1 MAKSKR
7 QDTAEAALPVLD
19 DSTLSALTNRI
30 ESKLQAPKS
39 SKPQKDVS
47 SKPAKPKSKAPIAE
61 GHQRGQKRAH
71 DGQVVRKPPQAKAS
85 GPVAD
90 LDALRAEIVA
100 LGGTEDDLALVAELE
115 SGSEVEDEVSPSK
128 AAKQSTNND
137 HKLRDDV
144 AKMLKT
150 MGVENSRAAAT
161 TAESEEDL
169 ESEVEED
176 SEADEVVDMED
187 ESSELKSAAPQSA
200 PIDRKGSSKLLVT
213 PQAEWFNTP
222 LSDIASGGSNNKRL
236 QSQVVKNIQQ
246 YAKELLEAENAAY
259 QANQKSAS
267 SSQKFYATVIN
278 SGTLT
283 DKISALTLAV
293 QESPLH
299 NVKGLENLLGLAKKR
314 SRAQA
319 IDVLRALKDLFAQ
332 GSLLPSD
339 RRLKTFATQPG
350 IMSTLTGVSSWSLGQ
365 TLPNGLRPQH
375 LILWA
380 YEDWLKGIYFEVLT
394 ILESWC
400 NDELEYSKARALSY
414 VYELMKEKPEQESN
428 LLRLLVNKLGDRAKK
443 IASRA
448 SYLLLELQSAHPLMK
463 DTIISAIEGDL
474 LWKPG
479 QTLHAK
485 YYAVITLNQTVLSA
499 KEERVANKLLDVYF
513 GLFVTVL
520 NPNEPKVSAVP
531 ETSTFSSNKTW
542 SAKPQSGKVSL
553 QDDELR
559 EKLTSAILTGINRA
573 YPYVIAEREK

>member
-7 QDTAEAALPVLD
+7 QDASEAALPVLD
-19 DSTLSALTNRI
+19 ESTMSVLTKRI
-30 ESKLQAPKS
+30 ESKLQAPKTS
-39 SKPQKDVS
+39 NPPKDVS
-47 SKPAKPKSKAPIAE
+47 SKPANPKSKAPILE
-61 GHQRGQKRAH
+61 GHNRGKKRAH
-71 DGQVVRKPPQAKAS
+71 TGEVVHKPSNPNATGAV
-85 GPVAD
+85 GD
-90 LDALRAEIVA
+90 LDALRTEIIA
-100 LGGTEDDLALVAELE
+100 LGGTEEDLALVAELE
-115 SGSEVEDEVSPSK
+115 SGSEVENEVPMSK
-128 AAKQSTNND
+128 TARQFTKKEDN
-137 HKLRDDV
+137 LRDDV

-150 MGVENSRAAAT
+150 MGVEKSRAAAT

-169 ESEVEED
+169 QTEEEEET
-176 SEADEVVDMED
+176 EADGVDDVED
-187 ESSELKSAAPQSA
+187 GVSRLKEAAQQVA
-200 PIDRKGSSKLLVT
+200 PIDRKSSSKLLVT
-213 PQAEWFNTP
+213 PQAEWFNIP
-222 LSDIASGGSNNKRL
+222 LPDVTSGASNNRRV
-236 QSQVVKNIQQ
+236 QIQVVQSIQQ
-246 YAKELLEAENAAY
+246 YSEELLEAENAAY

-350 IMSTLTGVSSWSLGQ
+350 IISTLAGVSSWSSGQ
-365 TLPNGLRPQH
+365 PLPKGLRPQQ

-380 YEDWLKGIYFEVLT
+380 YEHWLKGVYFEVLT

-414 VYELMKEKPEQESN
+414 VYELIKEKPEQESN

-474 LWKPG
+474 VWRPG

-499 KEERVANKLLDVYF
+499 KEETVASKLLDVYF

-520 NPNEPKVSAVP
+520 KPNDHKVSTVP
-531 ETSTFSSNKTW
+531 QTSDSNPGKKWSS
-542 SAKPQSGKVSL
+542 KPQSGKGSL

-573 YPYVIAEREK
+573 YPYVVAEREK